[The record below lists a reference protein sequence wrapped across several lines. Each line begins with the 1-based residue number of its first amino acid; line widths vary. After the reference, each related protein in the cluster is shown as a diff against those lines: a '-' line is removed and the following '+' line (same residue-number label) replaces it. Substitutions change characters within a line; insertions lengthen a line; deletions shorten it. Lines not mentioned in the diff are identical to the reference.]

1 MKIYPL
7 KFYPIFKERLWGGE
21 KLRTVLGKDVKG
33 DRIGESWEI
42 SGVSG
47 DVSVVCNGPLK
58 GKNLNELIAAEP
70 EALLGKSVLER
81 FGKEFPILIKF
92 IDAARDLSI
101 QVHPDDTLARQ
112 RHNSFGKTEMW
123 YIMDADPGSQLI
135 IGFEED
141 TTPGKYR
148 EALDAGDLTK
158 LLHYQPVAAGEGY
171 FINSGKIHAI
181 GGGILLAEIQQ
192 TSDITYRVF
201 DFNRKDADGKLREL
215 HTEQAVDAIDYSR
228 KDDFV
233 LSYQQKPGQANPMA
247 VSQYFTTAYLEVAG
261 NLKRQLED
269 REAFTILI
277 AVEGE
282 AAIQTG
288 SEKVNIKRG
297 ESVLIPAAADR
308 VDIQADSCKL
318 LEVTI

>member
-7 KFYPIFKERLWGGE
+7 KFNPIYKERLWGGE
-21 KLRTVLGKDVKG
+21 KLRTVLKKAVKG

-42 SGVSG
+42 SGVPG

-58 GKNLNELIAAEP
+58 GRNLNELIEADP

-141 TTPGKYR
+141 TTPRKYR
-148 EALDAGDLTK
+148 EALDAGALTK

-181 GGGILLAEIQQ
+181 GAGILLAEIQQ

-215 HTEQAVDAIDYSR
+215 HTELAVDAIEYNR

-233 LSYQQKPGQANPMA
+233 LSYDRKPGQANPMA
-247 VSQYFTTAYLEVAG
+247 VSQYFTTAYLQVAG
-261 NLKRQLED
+261 NLERQLQD

-277 AVEGE
+277 AVAGE
-282 AAIQTG
+282 AVIQTG
-288 SEKVNIKRG
+288 SEQVSIKRG

-308 VDIQADSCKL
+308 VDIQADSCEL

>member
-1 MKIYPL
+1 
-7 KFYPIFKERLWGGE
+7 
-21 KLRTVLGKDVKG
+21 
-33 DRIGESWEI
+33 
-42 SGVSG
+42 
-47 DVSVVCNGPLK
+47 
-58 GKNLNELIAAEP
+58 
-70 EALLGKSVLER
+70 LLGKSVLDR

-92 IDAARDLSI
+92 IDAAQDLSI

-141 TTPGKYR
+141 TTPEKYR
-148 EALDAGDLTK
+148 EALDAGALTE
-158 LLHYQPVAAGEGY
+158 LLHYQTVRAGEGY

-201 DFNRKDADGKLREL
+201 DFNRKDADGRLREL

-233 LSYQQKPGQANPMA
+233 LPYERNAGQVNTMA

-261 NLKRQLED
+261 NLERELVD

-277 AVEGE
+277 AVAGE
-282 AAIQTG
+282 AVIQIG

-297 ESVLIPAAADR
+297 ESVLVPAAADR
-308 VDIQADSCKL
+308 VGLQADSCKL

>member
-1 MKIYPL
+1 MYPL
-7 KFYPIFKERLWGGE
+7 KFHPIYKERLWGGA
-21 KLRTVLGKDVKG
+21 KLRTVLKKDVKG

-42 SGVSG
+42 SGVPG

-58 GKNLNELIAAEP
+58 GKNLNELIEADP
-70 EALLGKSVLER
+70 EALLGKSVLDR

-92 IDAARDLSI
+92 IDAAQDLSI

-141 TTPGKYR
+141 TTSEKYR
-148 EALDAGDLTK
+148 EALDAGALTE
-158 LLHYQPVAAGEGY
+158 LLHYQPVRAGEGY

-215 HTEQAVDAIDYSR
+215 HTEQALDAIDYSR

-233 LSYQQKPGQANPMA
+233 LSYERNAGQVNPMA

-261 NLKRQLED
+261 NLERPLED
-269 REAFTILI
+269 REAFTIMI

-308 VDIQADSCKL
+308 VDIQAYSCKL